1 MVRRTRKGRQAAQ
14 TDGEAGPAEAQSDGK
29 GRARVIGRTTAR
41 AMLSW
46 AHFQFRQRLEAKAR
60 EYPWV
65 RVHADIGEEW
75 TSKTCTRCGHIRHDL
90 GAAEVY
96 RCAQCGLVIDRDVNG
111 ARNIFI
117 KHSGLLG
124 LEQGAS
130 VSFGTSPTPF
140 ARKARKVARGAS

>member
-1 MVRRTRKGRQAAQ
+1 
-14 TDGEAGPAEAQSDGK
+14 
-29 GRARVIGRTTAR
+29 
-41 AMLSW
+41 MLSW
-46 AHFQFRQRLEAKAR
+46 AHFQFRQRLESKAR

-75 TSKTCTRCGHIRHDL
+75 TSKTCTRCGQNL

-124 LEQGAS
+124 LEQGPLSILWDQPHAFRQKGAQS
-130 VSFGTSPTPF
+130 CPR
-140 ARKARKVARGAS
+140 RKLRIGL